1 MTLNDYQTA
10 TGLLDNI
17 EKLEEAKIRAEQ
29 SIVVE
34 AQAQSMNDY
43 VDIVLL
49 QESIIDAIDAKI
61 LIDTNAFA
69 AL

>member
-1 MTLNDYQTA
+1 MTLNDFLTA
-10 TGLLDNI
+10 KDLLANI
-17 EKLEEAKIRAEQ
+17 EALEEAKIRAEQ